1 MRFCTNCGAKL
12 GENDRFCVQ
21 CGQER
26 DDWPVQGAT
35 PSNDAASGPAQSDQS
50 ADLAS
55 QPTMVDPSMQQPVSP
70 QVPQAAQS
78 AVPAPTVP
86 LPYTAQPATGATAI
100 PVPGTPV
107 GTTQAPTAPQS
118 QSQPKSRQ
126 NKGLIAAI
134 IVAAVV
140 AVALVGA
147 LLWVLVIH
155 PRMSGSPSQASSS
168 QSTGTSGKSG
178 SGTSGESADTKAK
191 ACADAPDFNID
202 SHDMHGKDL
211 VVRLK
216 VTASCGSGS
225 TLNLD
230 DDAVRITLK
239 DGDATLA
246 DAVYG
251 FSDDPLTAK
260 AGEDA
265 ETSVAFAQSQ
275 YWFVP
280 GEADWDNLEI
290 TGELGADAQGDKA
303 KLDNSKDFAG
313 ADALDKDGREKVA
326 KAAIDRQIS
335 HDKSAVDDL
344 TGDYTTQLSSK
355 QLNMQADGK
364 TWTYQDIWQQ
374 YVDLKN
380 DWPNTVLL
388 WSGDWPKYQRSGTTE
403 YYVMLSGETF
413 GSIDDGWDWCSANG
427 FGQNDCM
434 PISFE

>member
-26 DDWPVQGAT
+26 DDWPVQGTAQPDTT
-35 PSNDAASGPAQSDQS
+35 PSDSVQSAPAQSGPS

-55 QPTMVDPSMQQPVSP
+55 QPTMIDPSMQQPASMQAP
-70 QVPQAAQS
+70 QPVQS
-78 AVPAPTVP
+78 AVPAPSVP
-86 LPYTAQPATGATAI
+86 LPYATQPATGAATV
-100 PVPGTPV
+100 PVPGTP
-107 GTTQAPTAPQS
+107 AESRP
-118 QSQPKSRQ
+118 QSQPKPKQ

-155 PRMSGSPSQASSS
+155 PRVSGTSQNRAASS
-168 QSTGTSGKSG
+168 QSAGTSGKSG
-178 SGTSGESADTKAK
+178 SGKSGDTKAK
-191 ACADAPDFNID
+191 ACTDAPDFNID

-230 DDAVRITLK
+230 DSAVRITLK
-239 DGDATLA
+239 DGSDTLA
-246 DAVYG
+246 DAVYD

-280 GEADWDNLEI
+280 GEADWDNLEV

-335 HDKSAVDDL
+335 HDKSAVSGL

-413 GSIDDGWDWCSANG
+413 GSIDAGWDWCSSNG